1 LDHVAVLQRAEKAGG
16 LVTVSELQAG
26 LGWEGR
32 RARLAVEQLVGQGVA
47 WEDRQAQ
54 GEVAYWVAGIFTS
67 TTT

>member
-1 LDHVAVLQRAEKAGG
+1 M
-16 LVTVSELQAG
+16 TVSELQTG

>member
-1 LDHVAVLQRAEKAGG
+1 M
-16 LVTVSELQAG
+16 TVSDLEGG

-32 RARLAVEQLVGQGVA
+32 RARLALEQLVGQGVA

-67 TTT
+67 SHT